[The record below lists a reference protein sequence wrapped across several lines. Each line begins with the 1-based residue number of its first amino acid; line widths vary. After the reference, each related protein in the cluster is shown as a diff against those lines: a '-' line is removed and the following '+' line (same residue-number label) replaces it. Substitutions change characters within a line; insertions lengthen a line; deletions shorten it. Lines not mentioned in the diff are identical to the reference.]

1 MKNKALNV
9 VEKILSKHLVE
20 GDPKVDP
27 EIGIRI
33 DQTLTQDATVRS
45 KEFLPR
51 SRGRRACGGAA
62 LTNPANG
69 VSPDRTAFTAVT
81 AAKVFYRDSK

>member
-1 MKNKALNV
+1 MKNMNV

-33 DQTLTQDATVRS
+33 DQTLTQDGRATYRLWHT
-45 KEFLPR
+45 FQY
-51 SRGRRACGGAA
+51 A
-62 LTNPANG
+62 L
-69 VSPDRTAFTAVT
+69 R
-81 AAKVFYRDSK
+81 FYLCFI